1 MNRRMRAYYYAI
13 LGGMGGLLGWQI
25 SELTGFVA
33 GRSIYLSDALLGGVI
48 GLWVGL
54 LIGAAEDLLT
64 RSPMR
69 AVRAGLIGALIG
81 MVAGAVGLPI
91 GEAVF
96 QLSGG
101 ETIGRALGWATFG
114 ALVGLAEGITHGT
127 QMYKGALGGLI
138 GGAIGGVVLEL
149 IGNGFDDPLLGKV
162 LGLVLMGAS
171 VGGFIALISVL
182 LSRAWLEVKTGKLQG
197 AEFILDKFLPV
208 KGPAAIIGSS
218 VLKSDIALVDPKV
231 SPQHAQLKGAGTHFT
246 LRDMSI
252 DHGTFVDSQRI
263 EAHRLRNHQ
272 IIRVGNTELVYHE
285 KR

>member
-54 LIGAAEDLLT
+54 LIGGAEDLLT

-138 GGAIGGVVLEL
+138 GGAIGGVVL
-149 IGNGFDDPLLGKV
+149 
-162 LGLVLMGAS
+162 
-171 VGGFIALISVL
+171 
-182 LSRAWLEVKTGKLQG
+182 
-197 AEFILDKFLPV
+197 
-208 KGPAAIIGSS
+208 
-218 VLKSDIALVDPKV
+218 
-231 SPQHAQLKGAGTHFT
+231 
-246 LRDMSI
+246 
-252 DHGTFVDSQRI
+252 
-263 EAHRLRNHQ
+263 
-272 IIRVGNTELVYHE
+272 
-285 KR
+285 